1 MVVEIPGLLD
11 ILGLPFNAVTKIV
24 GLFRPKSVDH
34 GSGPDVLI
42 ERIPSNG
49 LARPLKSL
57 IAGLTEAVI
66 VIRNGQVVDVIHE
79 GRSRTLNRRETVSS
93 LFGLGPEV
101 QAFKIK
107 LHTFR
112 VQIDFGGN
120 NEPFITTDK
129 SGDIPAGVIEL
140 TMRFD
145 SHPGEPELENYE
157 AAKRALWLI
166 QDTAR
171 STTRDEIKEFYQT
184 SIWAAVQ
191 PSIKTMERGEI
202 TDLQGTMA
210 LEREIEAKL
219 QKSFEDHGLVL
230 DSIAIIW
237 TLTAG
242 EMQRIKDQERERES
256 AEATGRIKR
265 LEELINISGA
275 NTGGKGVGG
284 VFVGGDYTSSQ
295 ENGLNPVWII
305 LLVGVMFAGIAAIIV
320 LIR

>member
-1 MVVEIPGLLD
+1 MVVEIPGLFD
-11 ILGLPFNAVTKIV
+11 ILGLPFNGVTKIV
-24 GLFRPKSVDH
+24 RLFRPNSVEH

-49 LARPLKSL
+49 LSRPLKSL
-57 IAGLTEAVI
+57 IASLTEAVI
-66 VIRNGQVVDVIHE
+66 VIRDGQVVDVIHE
-79 GRSRTLNRRETVSS
+79 GRSRTLNRKQTVSS

-101 QAFKIK
+101 EAFKIK

-112 VQIDFGGN
+112 IQIDFGSG

-145 SHPGEPELENYE
+145 SDPGEPGLENYE
-157 AAKRALWLI
+157 AATRALWLI

-171 STTRDEIKEFYQT
+171 STTRDEIKEFYQA
-184 SIWAAVQ
+184 SIWAAVS

-202 TDLQGTMA
+202 TDLQGTMS

-219 QKSFEDHGLVL
+219 QQSFQDHGLVL

-237 TLTAG
+237 TLRAA
-242 EMQRIKDQERERES
+242 EIQKIKDEERERENE
-256 AEATGRIKR
+256 EARERIKR
-265 LEELINISGA
+265 LDELINISGG
-275 NTGGKGVGG
+275 NIGGKSGGRVIVGR
-284 VFVGGDYTSSQ
+284 DYTSNQ
-295 ENGLNPVWII
+295 DGLNPVLLI
-305 LLVGVMFAGIAAIIV
+305 LVVGVLFAGIAAIIV